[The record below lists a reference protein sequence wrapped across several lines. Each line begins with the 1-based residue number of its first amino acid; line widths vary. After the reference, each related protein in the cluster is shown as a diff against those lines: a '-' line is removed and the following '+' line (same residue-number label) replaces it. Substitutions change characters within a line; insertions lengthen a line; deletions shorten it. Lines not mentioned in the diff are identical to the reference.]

1 MRSAGFCKNN
11 SVSRILTIFTVL
23 ITLSYPLAV
32 WLAEGRVEP
41 RVVAGLLVL
50 AGLTRF
56 PGLPFDHATR
66 RWVGLTSILVIAAVW
81 ANSAL
86 PLKLYPVLVNGALL
100 ALFACS
106 LVAPPTIVERFA
118 RVQEP
123 DLPPAAIL
131 YTRRVTQVWYG
142 FFVVNG
148 CVALLTALYA
158 STALWWLYNGFIAYL
173 LIGLLFAGE
182 YCVRRRFMR
191 CLHG

>member
-1 MRSAGFCKNN
+1 MRSAGFCKNS

-41 RVVAGLLVL
+41 RLMAGLLML
-50 AGLTRF
+50 AGFTRF

-66 RWVGLTSILVIAAVW
+66 WWLSAISVLVVAAIW
-81 ANSAL
+81 ANGAL
-86 PLKLYPVLVNGALL
+86 PLKLYPVLMNGALL
-100 ALFACS
+100 ALFAYS

-123 DLPPAAIL
+123 DLPLQAIA
-131 YTRRVTQVWYG
+131 YARRVTQVWCV
-142 FFVVNG
+142 FFVING

-158 STALWWLYNGFIAYL
+158 SSALWWLYNGFIAYV
-173 LIGLLFAGE
+173 LIGLLFVGE
-182 YCVRRRFMR
+182 YCVRRRFTR
-191 CLHG
+191 RLHG

>member
-1 MRSAGFCKNN
+1 MRSAGFCKNS

-41 RVVAGLLVL
+41 RLMAGLLML
-50 AGLTRF
+50 AGFTRF

-66 RWVGLTSILVIAAVW
+66 WWLSAISILVIAAIW
-81 ANSAL
+81 ANGAL
-86 PLKLYPVLVNGALL
+86 PLKLYPVLMNGALL
-100 ALFACS
+100 ALFAYS

-123 DLPPAAIL
+123 DLPLQAIA
-131 YTRRVTQVWYG
+131 YARRVTQVWCV
-142 FFVVNG
+142 FFVING

-158 STALWWLYNGFIAYL
+158 SSALWWLYNGFIAYV
-173 LIGLLFAGE
+173 LIGLLFVGE
-182 YCVRRRFMR
+182 YCMRRRFTHR
-191 CLHG
+191 LHG